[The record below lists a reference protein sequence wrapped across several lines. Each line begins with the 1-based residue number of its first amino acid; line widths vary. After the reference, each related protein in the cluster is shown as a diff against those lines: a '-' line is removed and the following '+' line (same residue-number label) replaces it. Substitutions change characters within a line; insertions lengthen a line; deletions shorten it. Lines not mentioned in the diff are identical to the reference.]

1 MNFPLSQLDSY
12 KLSHHGF
19 MDAATARIYSNL
31 TARSSKHLN
40 VNKDRYD
47 DKAVFFGLQA
57 FIKDYLINDWHNKF
71 FSQPKEVVIGKFKR
85 LVDAYLG
92 QGAIPMDHFEALHD
106 LGHLPI
112 QIKALPEGSRVNIK
126 VPFLTITNTHPD
138 FAWLTNYLETVMS
151 CELWKPITT
160 ATIAYEYRKLINEYA
175 LKTTGSIN
183 FTEFQLHDFSFR
195 GMSGRKD
202 AAANGAAFLLSSCGT
217 DTVPALE
224 FLEDYYNADVTKEFI
239 ATSVPASEHSIS
251 CAGTAVRGELESFR
265 KWITQDYPTGI
276 VSLVSDT
283 YDYWKVLTE
292 YLPALKAD
300 ILARPVNAIGLSK
313 VVIRPDSGNPAD
325 IICGI
330 EIKSLK
336 RFPVGGT
343 LEDWKE
349 WVAETLHE
357 QFCTNLDPVDPH
369 SSETEIYRCPVDG
382 KVYEVT
388 YKPDLNRHD
397 KTYYYVDNYGSQ
409 VSKCTFD
416 EVTLSAEQKGSVE
429 LLWETFGG
437 TITEQGYKV
446 LDSHIGLIYG
456 DSITPAVALDVFQR
470 LEAKGFA
477 STNIV
482 FGVGS
487 HTMQYVTRDSL
498 GMAVKATYAEVG
510 GKGYELF
517 KDPITDS
524 GMKKSAKGLLKV
536 TKDEQGNFILHDQV
550 SWEEEKLGELRTVFL
565 DGVLTSET
573 SLSEIRNLLWN

>member
-1 MNFPLSQLDSY
+1 MNLPLAQTDSY

-19 MDAATARIYSNL
+19 MDAATQRIYSNL

-47 DKAVFFGLQA
+47 GKAVFFGLQA
-57 FIKDYLINDWHNKF
+57 FIKDYLINDWNNKF
-71 FSQPKEVVIGKFKR
+71 FSQPKEAVIGKFKR

-106 LGHLPI
+106 LGYLPI
-112 QIKALPEGSRVNIK
+112 QIKALLEGSRVNIK

-160 ATIAYEYRKLINEYA
+160 ATIAYEYRKLVNEYA
-175 LKTTGSIN
+175 LKTTGSTN

-224 FLEDYYNADVTKEFI
+224 FLEEYYNADVTKEFI

-251 CAGTAVRGELESFR
+251 CAGTAVRGELESYR
-265 KWITQDYPTGI
+265 KWITEDYPTGI

-283 YDYWKVLTE
+283 YDYFRVLTE
-292 YLPALKAD
+292 YLPALKDD

-325 IICGI
+325 IICG
-330 EIKSLK
+330 
-336 RFPVGGT
+336 V
-343 LEDWKE
+343 
-349 WVAETLHE
+349 
-357 QFCTNLDPVDPH
+357 PH
-369 SSETEIYRCPVDG
+369 NWTTDENTTDG
-382 KVYEVT
+382 KIYHKYENGVW
-388 YKPDLNRHD
+388 
-397 KTYYYVDNYGSQ
+397 GEIIS
-409 VSKCTFD
+409 
-416 EVTLSAEQKGSVE
+416 EAEAKGSVE

-482 FGVGS
+482 FGIGS
-487 HTMQYVTRDSL
+487 YTMNYNTRDSL

-550 SWEEEKLGELRTVFL
+550 SWEQEKLGELKTVFK

-573 SLSEIRNLLWN
+573 SLSEIRDLLWS

>member
-1 MNFPLSQLDSY
+1 
-12 KLSHHGF
+12 
-19 MDAATARIYSNL
+19 MDAATQRIYSNL

-40 VNKDRYD
+40 VIKDRYD

-57 FIKDYLINDWHNKF
+57 FIKDYLVDDWNTKF
-71 FSQPKEVVIGKFKR
+71 FSQPKEVVIRKFKR

-92 QGAIPMDHFEALHD
+92 EGAISMGHFEALHD
-106 LGHLPI
+106 LGYLPI

-160 ATIAYEYRKLINEYA
+160 ATVAYEYRKLVNEYA
-175 LKTTGSIN
+175 LKTTGSLD
-183 FTEFQLHDFSFR
+183 FTMFQLHDFSFR

-202 AAANGAAFLLSSCGT
+202 AATNGAAFLLSSCGT

-224 FLEDYYNADVTKEFI
+224 FLEEFYNADATKEFI
-239 ATSVPASEHSIS
+239 ATSVPASEHSIA
-251 CAGTAVRGELESFR
+251 CAGTAVMGELESYR

-283 YDYWKVLTE
+283 YDYWRVLTE
-292 YLPALKAD
+292 YLPALKDD
-300 ILARPVNAIGLSK
+300 ILARLVGVVGLSK

-325 IICGI
+325 IICGLLDRRDGGY
-330 EIKSLK
+330 IKK
-336 RFPVGGT
+336 
-343 LEDWKE
+343 
-349 WVAETLHE
+349 
-357 QFCTNLDPVDPH
+357 
-369 SSETEIYRCPVDG
+369 DG
-382 KVYEVT
+382 KYYEYFIT
-388 YKPDLNRHD
+388 NGCDRTGREL
-397 KTYYYVDNYGSQ
+397 SE
-409 VSKCTFD
+409 S
-416 EVTLSAEQKGSVE
+416 EVKGSVE

-437 TITEQGYKV
+437 TVTAQGYKI

-487 HTMQYVTRDSL
+487 YTMQYVTRDSL
-498 GMAVKATYAEVG
+498 GMAVKATYAEVDDV
-510 GKGYELF
+510 GYELF

-524 GMKKSAKGLLKV
+524 GMKKSAKGLLRVEKEGDDFV
-536 TKDEQGNFILHDQV
+536 LYDQQTWEQESQ
-550 SWEEEKLGELRTVFL
+550 GELKVVFENGIL
-565 DGVLTSET
+565 VKET
-573 SLSEIRNLLWN
+573 SLQEIRNLLWS